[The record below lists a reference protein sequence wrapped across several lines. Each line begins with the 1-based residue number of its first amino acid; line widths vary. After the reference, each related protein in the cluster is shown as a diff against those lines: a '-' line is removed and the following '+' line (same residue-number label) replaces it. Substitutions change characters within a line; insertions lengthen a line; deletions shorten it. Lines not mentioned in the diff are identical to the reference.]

1 MAYYVNGTLIG
12 GANTL
17 PKMTMAEYLALP
29 VSERPTYWECIDKDY
44 DDISA
49 EDVSYGSGTVKD
61 ALDGTDFFSNITT
74 PSGVTLH
81 EGYAKIINGVKYIYL
96 RFEISSGITSRT
108 LLGTMPTEGRPS
120 ALIRTTSSCAP
131 NYNAALTIV
140 SNAFVLTDGS
150 ICVGDYISPSG
161 TTIKEVNIIES
172 YI

>member
-1 MAYYVNGTLIG
+1 MSDTVQAVLIDG
-12 GANTL
+12 KPIGYF
-17 PKMTMAEYLALP
+17 P
-29 VSERPTYWECIDKDY
+29 PT
-44 DDISA
+44 SA
-49 EDVSYGSGTVKD
+49 ENVTYEEGVSVKD
-61 ALDGTDFFSNITT
+61 ALDATDFFSNITT

-131 NYNAALTIV
+131 NYNTALTIV
-140 SNAFVLTDGS
+140 SNAVVFTNGS
-150 ICVGDYISPSG
+150 IYAGDYISPSG